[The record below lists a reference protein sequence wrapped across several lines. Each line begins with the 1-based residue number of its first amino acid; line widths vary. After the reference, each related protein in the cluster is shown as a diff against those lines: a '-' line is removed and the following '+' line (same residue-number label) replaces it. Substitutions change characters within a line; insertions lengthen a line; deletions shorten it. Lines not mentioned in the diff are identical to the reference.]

1 MGAAV
6 AAVGSIFKGGGGSAG
21 PVLDRTK
28 FDYAKQVDDRT
39 KESRDASLGLMKQLQ
54 GQAKGEGPSLADA
67 QMKAAGNRSL
77 QQQMAMAAAG
87 RGGNAAL
94 RQRQVMAQGAQSGR
108 EIAEQSGIARMQEQ
122 QASQNMLAQLSQQQ
136 QAQDLQQVMDPA
148 QGMMNYE
155 QTRFAQDVARRNAV
169 IAEQQALRGAAMSY
183 AAQAMGG
190 GAAGGGGQ
198 QGGGGAGGMA
208 GMFAMMSDK
217 NVKKDIKSGSKSISS
232 FLDALSA
239 SDYKY
244 KNPELPG
251 RSEGPKTSV
260 MAQDLEKSEVGRQM
274 VKDTPHGKMVD
285 YGQGF
290 AAILAAQA
298 ELNKRLKS
306 VEGKKRE

>member
-183 AAQAMGG
+183 ASQAMGS
-190 GAAGGGGQ
+190 GASNSKDGGGM
-198 QGGGGAGGMA
+198 GGMMA
-208 GMFAMMSDK
+208 ALGGSSDR
-217 NVKKDIKSGSKSISS
+217 NAKKDIKPGSKSISS